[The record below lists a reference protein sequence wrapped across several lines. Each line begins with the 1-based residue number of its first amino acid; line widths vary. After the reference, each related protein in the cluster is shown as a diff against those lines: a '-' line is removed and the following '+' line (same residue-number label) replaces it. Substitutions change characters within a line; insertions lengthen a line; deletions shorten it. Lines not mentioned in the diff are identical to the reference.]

1 MWSLL
6 FGFGN
11 PLEGF
16 LYGPTCVEEIIL
28 RKTVTVLSIRQVCG
42 KW

>member
-1 MWSLL
+1 MWSFL

-16 LYGPTCVEEIIL
+16 LFGPTCAEEIAL
-28 RKTVTVLSIRQVCG
+28 SKVVTALSIRQVCG